1 MRAVCRSS
9 AERTDGFEFTES
21 DIEYLAGLN
30 APGGGKLFKA
40 KFLEYLQALKLSVDI
55 DAVREG
61 EVIFPMEPI
70 VRVMGPILECQL
82 LETALLN
89 CVNFQTLIATK
100 AARVCLAAKAPV
112 AEFGL
117 RRAQGAGGSLCWPV
131 ALRLSADAPRLP
143 TCLRASSMY
152 IPVSGTHSHSW
163 VMSFDSEL
171 DAFRAYAKCFPTNCV
186 LLVDTYNVKKGIEN
200 AITVGLEMRERGE
213 KLAGIRIDSGDLA
226 WLSRYARERLDAAG
240 LTDCGIVLSND
251 LDEYT
256 IEPNREQGANV
267 MSWGVG
273 TMLATAYD
281 QPALGG
287 VYKLSATK
295 SQGDSKWKARLKVTE
310 MSSKLTLPGV
320 LDARRFF
327 FEDGRIA
334 GDMVFDVNEPVNAED
349 KIIDPSDL
357 LRQKSLAGLA
367 SETLLRPLSRDGKSV
382 LAAE

>member
-1 MRAVCRSS
+1 MLPHELRS
-9 AERTDGFEFTES
+9 
-21 DIEYLAGLN
+21 
-30 APGGGKLFKA
+30 
-40 KFLEYLQALKLSVDI
+40 
-55 DAVREG
+55 
-61 EVIFPMEPI
+61 
-70 VRVMGPILECQL
+70 
-82 LETALLN
+82 
-89 CVNFQTLIATK
+89 
-100 AARVCLAAKAPV
+100 ARRYVQ
-112 AEFGL
+112 
-117 RRAQGAGGSLCWPV
+117 R
-131 ALRLSADAPRLP
+131 
-143 TCLRASSMY
+143 
-152 IPVSGTHSHSW
+152 
-163 VMSFDSEL
+163 
-171 DAFRAYAKCFPTNCV
+171 
-186 LLVDTYNVKKGIEN
+186 KKGIEN

-256 IEPNREQGANV
+256 IESIREQGANV

-273 TMLATAYD
+273 TKLATAYD

-320 LDARRFF
+320 LDVRRFF

-334 GDMVFDVNEPVNAED
+334 GDMVFDVNEPVSAED

-382 LAAE
+382 LAAEDRCAMAAQVRAKEALRKLDESQKRLLNPHTYPVGLEEGDVASPCGARGGASWPKNRLVRILVSTRARNNKAASGLMLRCRLLHCGDVSVRSA